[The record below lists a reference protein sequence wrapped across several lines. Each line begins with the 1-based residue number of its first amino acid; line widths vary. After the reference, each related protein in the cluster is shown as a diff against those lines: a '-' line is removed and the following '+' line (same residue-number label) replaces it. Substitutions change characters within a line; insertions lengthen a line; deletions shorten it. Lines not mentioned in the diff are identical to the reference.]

1 MKVISKMDFI
11 HDGDRFRRGF
21 TYEVKST
28 PKILEFVKVGYLK
41 EVEVIEEI
49 KEEVTEKELK
59 EVKKTKEFKGK
70 VKTK

>member
-28 PKILEFVKVGYLK
+28 PKILEFIKVGYLN
-41 EVEVIEEI
+41 EVEEVKEIIEG
-49 KEEVTEKELK
+49 KELK
-59 EVKKTKEFKGK
+59 AEKKTKEFK
-70 VKTK
+70 VNRKTK

>member
-1 MKVISKMDFI
+1 MDFI

-28 PKILEFVKVGYLK
+28 PKILEFIKVGYLK
-41 EVEVIEEI
+41 EIEEV
-49 KEEVTEKELK
+49 KEIIDEKELK
-59 EVKKTKEFKGK
+59 VEKKTKEFKGK